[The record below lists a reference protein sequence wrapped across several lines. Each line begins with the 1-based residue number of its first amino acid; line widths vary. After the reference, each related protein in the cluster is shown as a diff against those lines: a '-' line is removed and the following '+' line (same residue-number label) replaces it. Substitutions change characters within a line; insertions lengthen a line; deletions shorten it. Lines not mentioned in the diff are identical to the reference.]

1 MDEMYEGIS
10 CTLKHTTC
18 EKSVYKMKY
27 REQYI
32 VTCRSVCVHMC
43 VCIYACMYVW
53 VHACFMA
60 NQIYGNNNNNI

>member
-1 MDEMYEGIS
+1 
-10 CTLKHTTC
+10 
-18 EKSVYKMKY
+18 MKY

-32 VTCRSVCVHMC
+32 VTYRSVCMHMC

-60 NQIYGNNNNNI
+60 NQIYDNNNTSNKI